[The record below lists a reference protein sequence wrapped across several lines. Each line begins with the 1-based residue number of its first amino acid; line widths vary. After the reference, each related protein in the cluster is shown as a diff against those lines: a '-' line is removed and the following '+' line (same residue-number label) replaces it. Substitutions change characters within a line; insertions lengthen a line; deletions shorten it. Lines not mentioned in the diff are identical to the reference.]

1 MEINLRKAKALQE
14 QILSEIKNITLSDK
28 LTISEF
34 STNPESEIKTALDN
48 FNDQYESID
57 TLYAVYYGI
66 RAEVAKKNAEV
77 GISDTLA
84 DIAYCEKMIGILQS
98 VIPKTSTML
107 DINVIEARLNQ
118 IKSTPFEKR
127 TYGFQDGVN
136 TSILDS
142 KTVEE
147 YKAILNSLKRQKIK
161 AQESLLNANVV
172 NKIVLSDEIDVVILK
187 KFDLI

>member
-34 STNPESEIKTALDN
+34 STNPESEIKSALEK
-48 FNDQYESID
+48 FNDQYQSID
-57 TLYAVYYGI
+57 NLYAVYYNI
-66 RAEVAKKNAEV
+66 RAGVAEKNSMA

-84 DIAYCEKMIGILQS
+84 NIAFCEKMIGILQS

-107 DINVIEARLNQ
+107 DFNVIEARLNQ
-118 IKSTPFEKR
+118 IKSTSFEKR
-127 TYGFQDGVN
+127 TYGFQDYVN
-136 TSILDS
+136 TSILDEATI
-142 KTVEE
+142 KE
-147 YKAILNSLKRQKIK
+147 YETALKSLKRQKIK

-172 NKIVLSDEIDVVILK
+172 NKITLSEFDVNILK

>member
-34 STNPESEIKTALDN
+34 STNPESEIKSALEK
-48 FNDQYESID
+48 FNDQYKSID
-57 TLYAVYYGI
+57 NLYAVYYNI
-66 RAEVAKKNAEV
+66 RAGVAEKNSMA

-84 DIAYCEKMIGILQS
+84 NIAFCEKMIGILQS

-107 DINVIEARLNQ
+107 DINVIEARLT
-118 IKSTPFEKR
+118 SFEKR
-127 TYGFQDGVN
+127 TYGFQDYVN
-136 TSILDS
+136 TSVLDEATI
-142 KTVEE
+142 KEYETVL
-147 YKAILNSLKRQKIK
+147 KSLKRQKIK
-161 AQESLLNANVV
+161 AQESLLNANVM
-172 NKIVLSDEIDVVILK
+172 NKILLCDLDVNILK